1 MRLKYFAS
9 VLVVISSL
17 LITACETMMSSDRV
31 VVSATD
37 RWALLPI
44 ENLSSTPLAGNQAR
58 TLVETHLRSRGIRN
72 LDLFEVSAEQTLMA
86 LLDEAGQ
93 IAAAKEWAINN
104 GFRYGI
110 TGNVQEW
117 QYKNGLD
124 NEPSVG
130 LTLKF
135 LDLQTD
141 QVLWV
146 ASASR
151 TGWGYQNLS
160 SVASKTI
167 GDLLS
172 EVRFKQTAGRNESR
186 LASIIPQV
194 PQLPQSLPQL
204 PQRLPELPQRLPE
217 LPAGGTQA
225 ATQPLPST
233 EPAIGAALPA
243 EAVAESERKRS
254 AEKQQRI
261 EEYLR
266 DIQSR

>member
-1 MRLKYFAS
+1 MRLKPIVS
-9 VLVVISSL
+9 VLVVVSSL
-17 LITACETMMSSDRV
+17 LLTACETMMSSNRV
-31 VVSATD
+31 VVSAAE

-58 TLVETHLRSRGIRN
+58 SLVETHLRARGIQN
-72 LDLFEVSAEQTLMA
+72 LEIYEVGSEQTLMA

-93 IAAAKEWAINN
+93 LASAKQWAVDN

-124 NEPSVG
+124 NEPSIG

-135 LDLQTD
+135 IDLQSD
-141 QVLWV
+141 EVMWV

-172 EVRFKQTAGRNESR
+172 EVRFRQTSKRSNST
-186 LASIIPQV
+186 LASSAPERQ
-194 PQLPQSLPQL
+194 PPATDESL
-204 PQRLPELPQRLPE
+204 
-217 LPAGGTQA
+217 
-225 ATQPLPST
+225 
-233 EPAIGAALPA
+233 PAIGAALPA
-243 EAVAESERKRS
+243 DVKKQPTGIKQPSRRRELSPF
-254 AEKQQRI
+254 EKSLL
-261 EEYLR
+261 EP
-266 DIQSR
+266 

>member
-31 VVSATD
+31 VVSAAD

-58 TLVETHLRSRGIRN
+58 TLVETHLRARGVRN

-130 LTLKF
+130 MTLKF

-141 QVLWV
+141 RVLWV

-172 EVRFKQTAGRNESR
+172 EVRFKETARNDSR
-186 LASIIPQV
+186 LASIIPQA
-194 PQLPQSLPQL
+194 PQLPQLPQL
-204 PQRLPELPQRLPE
+204 PQRMPDLPTT
-217 LPAGGTQA
+217 GSQA
-225 ATQPLPST
+225 AVQPLPSST
-233 EPAIGAALPA
+233 PAIGAALPA
-243 EAVAESERKRS
+243 EAQPAEAQPKRKRS
-254 AEKQQRI
+254 AEQQQRI

>member
-1 MRLKYFAS
+1 MRLKPFVS
-9 VLVVISSL
+9 VLLVISSL
-17 LITACETMMSSDRV
+17 LLTACETMMSSNRV
-31 VVSATD
+31 VVSAAE

-58 TLVETHLRSRGIRN
+58 SLVETHLRARGIRN
-72 LDLFEVSAEQTLMA
+72 LEIFEVSSEQTLMA

-93 IAAAKEWAINN
+93 LASAKQWAVEN
-104 GFRYGI
+104 GFRFGI

-135 LDLQTD
+135 IDLQSD
-141 QVLWV
+141 QVMWV
-146 ASASR
+146 ASAAR

-172 EVRFKQTAGRNESR
+172 EVRFKQTSTSSGSR
-186 LASIIPQV
+186 LASIVPKRM
-194 PQLPQSLPQL
+194 PQLP
-204 PQRLPELPQRLPE
+204 
-217 LPAGGTQA
+217 
-225 ATQPLPST
+225 ST
-233 EPAIGAALPA
+233 DTLPAIGAALPA
-243 EAVAESERKRS
+243 ETEVEAEVEQALDTDKPRP
-254 AEKQQRI
+254 A
-261 EEYLR
+261 L
-266 DIQSR
+266 QSPFENSLLEPTNR